1 MANIIMHPPFD
12 PLDPLLDRWR
22 ETPEPPPHMAAE
34 VWRRIA
40 SVESRVERP
49 GFLARMEAAFARPS
63 FVVAFVAAC
72 MLLGLFLAEMRLS
85 RLHAERGVQIAQSYL
100 RLIDPLMDAT
110 AVKVAARRP

>member
-1 MANIIMHPPFD
+1 MANIILHPPSD

-22 ETPEPPPHMAAE
+22 ETPEPPPYMAAE

-40 SVESRVERP
+40 AVENRVARP
-49 GFLARMEAAFARPS
+49 GLFARMEAAFARPS

-110 AVKVAARRP
+110 AVKVAARHP